1 MERTETVCCYCGVS
15 YLIFHEFQQLRT
27 ELTQLEAELQD
38 LRETAQKEKAQ
49 REALELGR
57 LEWERALREVRFG
70 GVCTS
75 HHWCEMIAVA
85 RFRVGN
91 YPVSHVIH
99 TKTQK
104 LDSQAHQ
111 LPRRPTS

>member
-1 MERTETVCCYCGVS
+1 M
-15 YLIFHEFQQLRT
+15 
-27 ELTQLEAELQD
+27 
-38 LRETAQKEKAQ
+38 
-49 REALELGR
+49 
-57 LEWERALREVRFG
+57 RFG

-111 LPRRPTS
+111 LPRRPT